1 MADLFAIDSVVILA
15 SAITAM
21 TVIVVFFGKGF
32 KLFRRF
38 VHFLDDFH
46 GEEGRPGIPSRP
58 GFSERLGNV
67 EECMSTMRGRFEDM
81 DKKVSFI
88 EQELHPNHGSSMRDA
103 VDRIQMRIDILEER
117 MTKNVSN

>member
-67 EECMSTMRGRFEDM
+67 EECMSTMRGRLRTWTRRCH
-81 DKKVSFI
+81 S
-88 EQELHPNHGSSMRDA
+88 
-103 VDRIQMRIDILEER
+103 
-117 MTKNVSN
+117 